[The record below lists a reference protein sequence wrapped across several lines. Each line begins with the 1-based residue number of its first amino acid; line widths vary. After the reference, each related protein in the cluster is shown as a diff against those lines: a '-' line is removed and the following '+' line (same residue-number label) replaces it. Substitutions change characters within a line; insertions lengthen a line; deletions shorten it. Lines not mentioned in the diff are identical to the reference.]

1 MCPDLSP
8 AFHQSFAKNDWRAV
22 RNRIAFVALLLSTA
36 CQAGVVSDVKSGGN
50 STTPLTGGS
59 PGGGN
64 SGILIDNDA
73 GITKPNTN
81 VIGSGQ
87 CEETSFSCE
96 MPKCSN
102 SDVATTLHGK
112 VFDPAGKN
120 PLYGVLVYIPA
131 KPDDI
136 GSISRGLDKSCA
148 TCVQPAGKPISGAI
162 TGADGSFVI
171 AKVPVGKKIPLVVQ
185 IGKWR
190 RMTEI
195 DVNNKCA
202 ENHITDKDLTRLP
215 KHQSDG
221 MKASLPQIAMLV
233 GDADRLQC
241 LFPRMGIDAREFT
254 PPTGS
259 GAIHM
264 YNLPPAL
271 QKNQYQGKFD
281 ETVHGGATYP
291 NAATMLWNRIDAMT
305 KYDMILLA
313 CGGDAAASDPI
324 RVTPNPISDEAKKNM
339 LSYLRSGGRVFAEHY
354 HWSWIKSFPAKK
366 SSPEL
371 SVASPFGVDVADWI
385 PYGSSSNIATT
396 PVLVESSFPKGQ
408 DFAKWLV
415 SVGAAET
422 LGTMTFDPSD
432 DSTKPSARDESA
444 TSPSARRWIYQPDDP
459 ENPAGPAANTHY
471 LSFNVD
477 NTGQVVDRLDTSNKN
492 LCGRFVY
499 TGLHVSTA
507 ASTAHAMDGKGSFP
521 SQCVAGDLS
530 SYEKAI
536 QFMMFD
542 LASCITLDT
551 KRTSDVIIF

>member
-1 MCPDLSP
+1 
-8 AFHQSFAKNDWRAV
+8 V
-22 RNRIAFVALLLSTA
+22 RGRIALVGLFLATA
-36 CQAGVVSDVKSGGN
+36 CSAGVESNMNSGGTTTSHVSGGN
-50 STTPLTGGS
+50 VSDGST
-59 PGGGN
+59 
-64 SGILIDNDA
+64 GITLENDA
-73 GITKPNTN
+73 ASNKPNSST
-81 VIGSGQ
+81 IGSGQ
-87 CEETSFSCE
+87 CEESSFSCE
-96 MPKCSN
+96 MPKCPN
-102 SDVATTLHGK
+102 PEVATTLRGK
-112 VFDPAGKN
+112 VYDPAGKN

-136 GSISRGLDKSCA
+136 APLAQGLDKSCA
-148 TCVQPAGKPISGAI
+148 TCVQPAGKPIAGAI
-162 TGADGSFVI
+162 TGADGSFI
-171 AKVPVGKKIPLVVQ
+171 ITKVPVGKKIPLVVQ

-195 DVNNKCA
+195 DVNDKCT
-202 ENHITDKDLTRLP
+202 ENHITEKDLTRLP

-221 MKASLPQIAMLV
+221 MKASLPKIAMLV

-254 PPTGS
+254 LPTGS

-281 ETVHGGATYP
+281 ATVHGGATYP
-291 NAATMLWNRIDAMT
+291 NAATTLWNRIDTMN
-305 KYDMILLA
+305 KYDMVLLA
-313 CGGDAAASDPI
+313 CGGDAAASDPT
-324 RVTPNPISDEAKKNM
+324 RVTPNPISDEAKRNM
-339 LSYLRSGGRVFAEHY
+339 ISYLRSGGRVFAEHY

-366 SSPEL
+366 SSSDL
-371 SVASPFGVDVADWI
+371 SVASPFGVDVATWL
-385 PYGSSSNIATT
+385 PYGSSSSIATT

-415 SVGAAET
+415 TVGAAET
-422 LGTMTFDPSD
+422 LGTMTFDPLD
-432 DSTKPSARDESA
+432 DSTKPSAEDESA
-444 TSPSARRWIYQPDDP
+444 MPPSARRWIYQPDDP
-459 ENPAGPAANTHY
+459 ANPTGAAANTHY

-507 ASTAHAMDGKGSFP
+507 VTSAHTMDGKGSFP
-521 SQCVAGDLS
+521 SQCVEGDLS

-536 QFMMFD
+536 EFMMFD
-542 LASCITLDT
+542 LASCITLDS